1 MRAQPSLRLW
11 LQSTTLLAVLAG
23 YCLLLALNHTLTS
36 LQRRQSHAQLIE
48 HLSSKLLERV
58 SSTAQLEQLIHS
70 MLELPGLTVR
80 LLPAGGTSSA
90 PLLLHGER
98 QVLLVSRT
106 RIGPI
111 AGDRP
116 LLELRQDVTDSV
128 ERERLSQLLL
138 IAAAGLSS
146 LFTGA
151 LLRPVLRRGLVE
163 PLAQLSREVAAIP
176 TPPQQ
181 AELLDVEAEPQ
192 ELRPIAS
199 SFNALQERLAA
210 TWLQQRSFVDGVAH
224 ELRTPITLISGHA
237 QSLRRQLAG
246 ADPAAAAQ
254 PTALNAPESF
264 STSLEVICTEARR
277 MGLLVSDLLDLAR
290 LDAGRLQLQLQPL
303 SVEDMLLEAF
313 GRLEQQA
320 GGRLQLASPEA
331 MTLPQANGDPER
343 LQQCLAAL
351 IDNALRY
358 SSGLI
363 TLRADYEAGPPR
375 GLLVLHVLDQGPGVT
390 PQEQDTIFERFFR
403 GSASV
408 DTRGSGLGLSVVRL
422 LMEAMGGA
430 VTVRSAP
437 CGGADFRLELP
448 SARSAASRPGPD
460 PQVRTGPSLSMKPTP
475 RTV

>member
-48 HLSSKLLERV
+48 HLS
-58 SSTAQLEQLIHS
+58 HS

-246 ADPAAAAQ
+246 ADPAAAQ

-331 MTLPQANGDPER
+331 MTLPEANGDPER